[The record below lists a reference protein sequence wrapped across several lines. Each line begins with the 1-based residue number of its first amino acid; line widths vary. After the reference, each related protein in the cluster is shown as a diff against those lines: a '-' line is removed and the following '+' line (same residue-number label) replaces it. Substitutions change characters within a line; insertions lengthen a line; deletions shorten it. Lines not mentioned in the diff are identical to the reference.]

1 MIVLILMVCVLYFV
15 QLMLPIFLSRSERSA
30 AGNRAARAAHNL
42 RESLPVFF
50 VLAVLSE
57 IGDVESNLV
66 WAQGWLLT
74 RVAFLFVYTL
84 GINLKPVDEF
94 GRQAQPLRSLLWL
107 ISIVCLVGMAFNI
120 GVS

>member
-1 MIVLILMVCVLYFV
+1 MIVLILTVCVLYFV

-30 AGNRAARAAHNL
+30 AGNRAERAAHNL

>member
-1 MIVLILMVCVLYFV
+1 MITLILTVCFLYFV

-30 AGNRAARAAHNL
+30 AGNRATRAAHNL

-57 IGDVESNLV
+57 LNDVQSNLV
-66 WAQGWLLT
+66 WAQGWLLM
-74 RVAFLFVYTL
+74 RIAFLFVYAM

-107 ISIVCLVGMAFNI
+107 ISIVCLVGMAVNI